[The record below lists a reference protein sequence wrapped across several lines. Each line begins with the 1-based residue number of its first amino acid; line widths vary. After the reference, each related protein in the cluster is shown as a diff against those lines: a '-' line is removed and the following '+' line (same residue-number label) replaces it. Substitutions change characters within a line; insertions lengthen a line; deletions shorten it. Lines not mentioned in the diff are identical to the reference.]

1 MSLINYEPMNFL
13 NRMQNEMN
21 QFFHRNGRSLMPAL
35 IDEDE
40 AWLTSEWA
48 PHVDIKEEENQFVVT
63 ADIPGVEPK
72 DIEVSMD
79 SGVLTI
85 KGERSSEK
93 EETKKDYRLK
103 ECSYGSFIR
112 SFRMPESA
120 DSDNIKAKG
129 KNGVLSLTIAK
140 KETVKPRKIS
150 IES

>member
-13 NRMQNEMN
+13 NRMQNELN
-21 QFFHRNGRSLMPAL
+21 QFFHHNGHRLMPSL

-48 PHVDIKEEENQFVVT
+48 PHVDIKEEDNQFMVT
-63 ADIPGVEPK
+63 ADIPGVDPK

-79 SGVLTI
+79 KGLLTI

-93 EETKKDYRLK
+93 EEKKKDYRIR

-112 SFRMPESA
+112 TFRMPESA
-120 DSDNIKAKG
+120 DSDNIKARG
-129 KNGVLSLTIAK
+129 KNGVLSITIAR
-140 KETVKPRKIS
+140 KETAKPRKIE